1 MKITVRCFLIP
12 ADITFDTDD
21 VTVTYSKED
30 KHAEVVFNTES
41 EDPIKI
47 SVDKDHYLAEIAKNR
62 IV

>member
-12 ADITFDTDD
+12 ADITFDTKD
-21 VTVTYSKED
+21 VVVKYDRED

-47 SVDKDHYLAEIAKNR
+47 SIDREHYLAEKAKNH
-62 IV
+62 